1 MIQFKSWRQYTHMV
15 DGVRFPQNTKEP
27 FLMVYFSENSTF
39 LNDYPRM
46 NLKRIDFRLVVLP
59 TTKIPRTRLTS
70 DLRKLYR
77 NYGLIPYPMQQKVP
91 ANKNVIVDV
100 SEYLRAIDRMYKPS
114 TYRQRPGFLMLNAIT
129 QSFARFPGNYQKIL
143 LYAVNT
149 KQAMNTFVNRKSFPL
164 VREIKKGE
172 DLPFDHMIMLYM
184 GDAPRYR
191 LLIKDGDYRFQRVLH
206 YLKTVKSV
214 PADEEMDT
222 TTKQAAR
229 IVSKVV
235 DKNLD
240 SENKSKVRSAIE
252 DFLKKDEDETIKIT
266 SGDATKNDV
275 VDTATAAILHGVSGD
290 FDQAKTMAQNVPA
303 NMKLRALKAVDKNF
317 AGELL
322 KPHKTVNLSTD
333 PGITTYAPEKLVG
346 NKSPEH
352 VYEKRKIDFEKNLKK
367 DLTNSFKV
375 LEKEDI
381 PIKVEKMTITQKPQK
396 AGELM
401 KSDINIANVTLK
413 DKFGNVHNIKMELP
427 RIDPDTG
434 TFRLYGQRK
443 CLVNQLTQCPITFPK
458 PGESRFESSYSV
470 FRIYSK
476 QLRRE
481 KYLEGFMTYKMPL
494 IFLLSYAFGFDETLK
509 KYKVKYEIVTE
520 KPPKNEEFV
529 SKIPDGRFI
538 IFTNVN
544 TELKRQLCQSFLHA
558 KLERFKTSAEFGT
571 KDFFEKWIIDHTGR
585 INSTFQINQQ
595 VKNVVDPVARQ
606 VLMNKQLPF
615 ELEKIMQYM
624 ATKVV
629 EGYVI
634 ERNDLGN
641 LRIRN
646 SEVLVHLAQKQIL
659 AAYTTY
665 KAQVLSGNKKAE
677 LVISP
682 TKVLSDFLMTEL
694 VVNME
699 YANPMEEMATMT
711 RVSPVGK
718 KVGGIPDKRAI
729 SETGRNLH
737 PTYFG
742 NIDPL
747 DTPESENI
755 GLIQQLTIDA
765 MISSSRGLF
774 GEKRITNTEGTGML
788 SATSSMIPFLE
799 MTDGARTIMGTNQA
813 KQCLPLKNPQ
823 SPPVMSGYEAILPS
837 VLSSSFIKRSPCD
850 GKITRITESA
860 IYVKCGN
867 RSQAVDIT
875 PAHLKSGSGKNT
887 LSVFNPVVKAGDN
900 VKKGSIIAEGACMAN
915 GSISLGR
922 PLLTAMMPYNGY
934 NFEDGIAISQ
944 SVVDQDKLTSLH
956 GIEEEVLISE
966 KDRIIS
972 MASIG
977 DVVEKGQ
984 PLLRKTMGEV
994 EEIIGFEEDESTD
1007 LMAGQF
1013 IKKSPGGRI
1022 VDILVYSNVAPSKF
1036 PKLKELADRTAKRY
1050 GKVGREKFTFKG
1062 ETIKGVSI
1070 VFRIE
1075 QELKVGVGD
1084 KLAGRYGNK
1093 GIISLVQEDN
1103 LMPRMPNGERI
1114 EIILNPIGIVNRM
1127 NISQLYEMYTGLI
1140 SKELANQITKAG
1152 TKAKV
1157 IALIKKVY
1165 AELDTSPNKR
1175 NTTTLV
1181 GGLNRLSATKFKGLI
1196 DEVQKTGFY
1205 PIIVP
1210 PFQSPNHRH
1219 IKRALKVLGLK
1230 SAYKLTL
1237 PEYNTKT
1244 ARPVP
1249 CGYMYISKLEHL
1261 GAEKIYGRSTG
1272 PVTGKTGQPTSG
1284 KRREGGQ
1291 RLGELD
1297 TYSFISY
1304 NAPHVLAEFMG
1315 PLSDDY
1321 ITREEILAEIVQT
1334 GSAGYKEPKVSP
1346 GRDLLNSYFVS
1357 LMLER

>member
-1 MIQFKSWRQYTHMV
+1 MIQFKSWRQYTHV
-15 DGVRFPQNTKEP
+15 VNGVRFPQNTKEP
-27 FLMVYFSENSTF
+27 FLLVYFSENSSFTD
-39 LNDYPRM
+39 DYPYM
-46 NLKRIDFRLVVLP
+46 NLNRIDFRLVVIP

-70 DLRKLYR
+70 ELRKLYR
-77 NYGLIPYPMQQKVP
+77 TYGLIPYPMQQKVP
-91 ANKNVIVDV
+91 ANKNIIVDV
-100 SEYLRAIDRMYKPS
+100 SQYLRAIDATYKPT
-114 TYRQRPGFLMLNAIT
+114 TYRQRPGFLMMNALT
-129 QSFARFPGNYQKIL
+129 QAFGRFPGNYQKIL
-143 LYAVNT
+143 LYSINT
-149 KQAMNTFVNRKSFPL
+149 KRAMNSFVNRKSFPL
-164 VREIKKGE
+164 IREIKKGE
-172 DLPFDHMIMLYM
+172 ALPFDHMIMSYM

-191 LLIKDGDYRFQRVLH
+191 LLVKDGDFHFQRVLH
-206 YLKTVKSV
+206 YLKTVKST
-214 PADEEMDT
+214 PADEEIST
-222 TTKQAAR
+222 STKQAAR

-235 DKNLD
+235 DKNIGD
-240 SENKSKVRSAIE
+240 GDKSKVRSAIE

-266 SGDATKNDV
+266 SGDATKDDV
-275 VDTATAAILHGVSGD
+275 IDTATAAILHGVSGD
-290 FDQAKTMAQNVPA
+290 FDKAKAMTQNIPA
-303 NMKLRALKAVDKNF
+303 NKKIMALKAVNNNF

-333 PGITTYAPEKLVG
+333 PGISAYSPEKLVG

-352 VYEKRKIDFEKNLKK
+352 VYEKRKVDFEKNLKK
-367 DLTNSFKV
+367 DLSNSFRV

-381 PIKVEKMTITQKPQK
+381 PIKIEKINITQKPQK
-396 AGELM
+396 PGELM
-401 KSDINIANVTLK
+401 KSDINIANVKLK
-413 DKFGNVHNIKMELP
+413 DKFGIVHNIKMELP
-427 RIDPDTG
+427 RIDPNTG

-494 IFLLSYAFGFDETLK
+494 IFLLSYAFGFDNTIK
-509 KYKVKYEIVTE
+509 KYKIKYHFADT
-520 KPPKNEEFV
+520 KPKGEEFM

-538 IFTNVN
+538 VFTNVDS
-544 TELKRQLCQSFLHA
+544 ELKRQMCQSFLHG
-558 KLERFKTSAEFGT
+558 KLERFTTSSEFGT
-571 KDFFEKWIIDHTGR
+571 KEFFEKWIIEHTGR
-585 INSTFQINQQ
+585 INSTFQIGQQ
-595 VKNVVDPVARQ
+595 VKNVVDPVVNQ
-606 VLMNKQLPF
+606 VLKNKQLPF
-615 ELEKIMQYM
+615 QLENIMQYM

-634 ERNDLGN
+634 ERNDLSN

-665 KAQVLSGNKKAE
+665 KAQVLSGNTEAE
-677 LVISP
+677 FVISP

-699 YANPMEEMATMT
+699 YANPIEEMATMT

-729 SETGRNLH
+729 SEAGRNLH

-747 DTPESENI
+747 DTPESENV

-774 GEKRITNTEGTGML
+774 GEKTITNSEGSGML
-788 SATSSMIPFLE
+788 SATSAMIPFIE
-799 MTDGARTIMGTNQA
+799 NTDGARVIMATNQA
-813 KQCLPLKNPQ
+813 KQSLPLKNPQ

-837 VLSSSFIKRSPCD
+837 VLSSSFVKKAPCD
-850 GKITRITESA
+850 GKITRITDNA
-860 IYVKCGN
+860 IYVKCGA
-867 RSQAVDIT
+867 RSQLVDIT

-887 LSVFNPVVKAGDN
+887 LSVFKPTVKTGDS
-900 VKKGSIIAEGACMAN
+900 VKKGKVIAEGACMAD

-922 PLLTAMMPYNGY
+922 PLLTAMMEYNGY
-934 NFEDGIAISQ
+934 NFEDGIVISQ
-944 SVVDQDKLTSLH
+944 SVADKDKLTSLH
-956 GIEEEVLISE
+956 GIEEEVLVSE
-966 KDRIIS
+966 NDRI
-972 MASIG
+972 MFIG
-977 DVVEKGQ
+977 EIGQHIEKGQ
-984 PLLRKTMGEV
+984 PLLRKTMGDV

-1007 LMAGQF
+1007 LLAGQF

-1036 PKLKELADRTAKRY
+1036 PKLKDLAARTAKRY
-1050 GKVGREKFTFKG
+1050 DKAPKEKFTFKG
-1062 ETIKGVSI
+1062 ETIKGVLI
-1070 VFRIE
+1070 TFRIE
-1075 QELKVGVGD
+1075 QELKVDIGD
-1084 KLAGRYGNK
+1084 KLTGRYGNK
-1093 GIISLVQEDN
+1093 GIISLVQKDE
-1103 LMPRMPNGERI
+1103 LMPRMPNGDRI
-1114 EIILNPIGIVNRM
+1114 EIILNPIGVVNRM
-1127 NISQLYEMYTGLI
+1127 NISQIYEMYTGLI
-1140 SKELANQITKAG
+1140 SREMAKRILTLG
-1152 TKAKV
+1152 TKTK
-1157 IALIKKVY
+1157 IIDLIKRVY
-1165 AELDTSPNKR
+1165 THLDTSPNKR

-1181 GGLNRLSATKFKGLI
+1181 AGLSRLSPANFKVLLNQLQ
-1196 DEVQKTGFY
+1196 ESKFY

-1210 PFQSPNHRH
+1210 PFQSPNNKH
-1219 IKRALKVLGLK
+1219 IKAAMKVLGLK
-1230 SAYKLTL
+1230 TGYKLTL
-1237 PEYNTKT
+1237 PDHNAKT
-1244 ARPVP
+1244 ARGVP

-1261 GAEKIYGRSTG
+1261 GSEKIYGRSTG

-1321 ITREEILAEIVQT
+1321 ITREEILAEIIQT
-1334 GSAGYKEPKVSP
+1334 GEAGYKEPKVSP

>member
-1 MIQFKSWRQYTHMV
+1 MIQFKSWRQYTHVV
-15 DGVRFPQNTKEP
+15 DGVRFPQNVKAP
-27 FLMVYFSENSTF
+27 FVLVYLSENSSF
-39 LNDYPRM
+39 IDDYPHM
-46 NLKRIDFRLVVLP
+46 NMKRVDFRLLVVP

-70 DLRKLYR
+70 ELRKLYKTQ
-77 NYGLIPYPMQQKVP
+77 GLIPYPMQQKVP
-91 ANKNVIVDV
+91 ANKNIIVDL
-100 SEYLRAIDRMYKPS
+100 SQYTGAIDATWKPS
-114 TYRQRPGFLMLNAIT
+114 TYRQRPGFLIMNALT
-129 QSFARFPGNYQKIL
+129 QAFGRFPGNYQKIL
-143 LYAVNT
+143 LYSVNI
-149 KQAMNTFVNRKSFPL
+149 KKAMNSFINRKSFPL
-164 VREIKKGE
+164 IREMKKG
-172 DLPFDHMIMLYM
+172 DDVSFDHMMMCYL
-184 GDAPRYR
+184 GDATRYR
-191 LLIKDGDYRFQRVLH
+191 LLMKDGDYSFQRVLH
-206 YLKTVKSV
+206 YLKVIKST
-214 PADEEMDT
+214 PADQEVDSA
-222 TTKQAAR
+222 TKQAAR

-240 SENKSKVRSAIE
+240 TDSKSKVRGAIE

-266 SGDATKNDV
+266 SGDATKDDV

-290 FDQAKTMAQNVPA
+290 FDKAKAITQTIPA
-303 NMKLRALKAVDKNF
+303 KRKLMALKAVNKNF

-322 KPHKTVNLSTD
+322 KPHKTINLSTD
-333 PGITTYAPEKLVG
+333 PSVFAYSPEKLVG

-352 VYEKRKIDFEKNLKK
+352 VYEKRKVDFEKNLKK
-367 DLTNSFKV
+367 DLINSFKV

-381 PIKVEKMTITQKPQK
+381 PINIHKINITQKPQK
-396 AGELM
+396 SGELM

-434 TFRLYGQRK
+434 TFRLYGQKK
-443 CLVNQLTQCPITFPK
+443 CLINQLTQCPITFPK

-494 IFLLSYAFGFDETLK
+494 ICLLSYAFGFDETLK
-509 KYKVKYEIVTE
+509 KYKIKYEFVDA
-520 KPPKNEEFV
+520 KPKGEEFV

-538 IFTNVN
+538 VFTNTD
-544 TELKRQLCQSFLHA
+544 TELKRQMCQSFLHS
-558 KLERFKTSAEFGT
+558 KFERFKTSSEFGT
-571 KDFFEKWIIDHTGR
+571 KEFFEKWIIEHTGR
-585 INSTFQINQQ
+585 INSTFQIGQQ
-595 VKNVVDPVARQ
+595 VKNVVDPVVRQ
-606 VLMNKQLPF
+606 VLLNKQLPF

-629 EGYVI
+629 DGYVI
-634 ERNDLGN
+634 ERNDLSN

-665 KAQVLSGNKKAE
+665 KAQVLSGNTEAE

-699 YANPMEEMATMT
+699 YANPIEEMATMT

-737 PTYFG
+737 PSYFG
-742 NIDPL
+742 NLDPL

-765 MISSSRGLF
+765 MLSSSRGLF
-774 GEKRITNTEGTGML
+774 GEKKLTNTEGSGML
-788 SATSSMIPFLE
+788 SATSSMIPFIE
-799 MTDGARTIMGTNQA
+799 NTDGARVIMATNQA
-813 KQCLPLKNPQ
+813 KQSLPLKNPQ

-837 VLSSSFIKRSPCD
+837 ILSSSFIKKSPCD
-850 GKITRITESA
+850 GKITRITDHA

-867 RSQAVDIT
+867 RSQSVDIT

-887 LSVFNPVVKAGDN
+887 LSVFKPTVKAGES
-900 VKKGSIIAEGACMAN
+900 VKKGKIIAEGACMAD

-922 PLLTAMMPYNGY
+922 PLLTAMMEYNGY
-934 NFEDGIAISQ
+934 NFEDGIVISQ
-944 SVVDQDKLTSLH
+944 SVADKDKLTSLH
-956 GIEEEVLISE
+956 GVEEEVLISE
-966 KDRIIS
+966 KDRL
-972 MASIG
+972 MFMGEIG
-977 DVVEKGQ
+977 QYIEKGQ

-1007 LMAGQF
+1007 LLAGQF
-1013 IKKSPGGRI
+1013 VKKSPGGRI
-1022 VDILVYSNVAPSKF
+1022 VDILVYSNLAPSKF
-1036 PKLKELADRTAKRY
+1036 PKLKDLAERTAKRHE
-1050 GKVGREKFTFKG
+1050 KVSKEKFSFKG
-1062 ETIKGVSI
+1062 ETIKGI
-1070 VFRIE
+1070 LIKFRIE
-1075 QELKVGVGD
+1075 QELRVKVGD

-1093 GIISLVQEDN
+1093 GIISLIEKDE
-1103 LMPRMPNGERI
+1103 LMPRMPNGDRI
-1114 EIILNPIGIVNRM
+1114 EIILNPIGLINRM

-1140 SKELANQITKAG
+1140 SKEMAKQISKLG
-1152 TKAKV
+1152 TKTK
-1157 IALIKKVY
+1157 IIGLINKVY
-1165 AELDTSPNKR
+1165 SELDTSPNRR
-1175 NTTTLV
+1175 NTATLV
-1181 GGLNRLSATKFKGLI
+1181 AGLNRLSAAMFKVLI
-1196 DEVQKTGFY
+1196 NQVQKSEFY

-1210 PFQSPNHRH
+1210 PFQSPDHKH
-1219 IKRALKVLGLK
+1219 IKKALTILGLK
-1230 SAYKLTL
+1230 TGYKLTL

-1244 ARPVP
+1244 GRAVP

-1321 ITREEILAEIVQT
+1321 ITKEEILAEIIQT
-1334 GSAGYKEPKVSP
+1334 GEAEYKEPKVSP